1 VDAPW
6 ARSFVSADFP
16 VVLRSAAPT
25 AGILATTWVG
35 QESSLWMFGGLTGC
49 ADFDGVG
56 PDGRVLPEWE
66 QSKNESWGSLL
77 QNMTM
82 CDLAMRGAPMTA
94 NTTGSDEWMYP
105 IAAFPGSHIDQPCTA
120 DMWRFSLVSE
130 TWTHVLPPDT
140 SAANTPSRSG
150 TATLTPAPALAWP
163 LPRCSAVALISPVAR
178 EGAVQGGLAH
188 DGSSDDVD
196 GFAQLFIGGWG
207 GSSSGECE
215 EWPFAN
221 NTDGSNSTMSTEHC
235 QQGGAGTAADSA
247 CPVFKGFLSADV
259 PSQVADTQ
267 RRYVAHCRPMAEVW
281 QLGLVEV
288 Q

>member
-1 VDAPW
+1 
-6 ARSFVSADFP
+6 
-16 VVLRSAAPT
+16 
-25 AGILATTWVG
+25 
-35 QESSLWMFGGLTGC
+35 M
-49 ADFDGVG
+49 
-56 PDGRVLPEWE
+56 
-66 QSKNESWGSLL
+66 
-77 QNMTM
+77 
-82 CDLAMRGAPMTA
+82 
-94 NTTGSDEWMYP
+94 
-105 IAAFPGSHIDQPCTA
+105 
-120 DMWRFSLVSE
+120 
-130 TWTHVLPPDT
+130 
-140 SAANTPSRSG
+140 
-150 TATLTPAPALAWP
+150 
-163 LPRCSAVALISPVAR
+163 AR